1 MRPRSGWGVW
11 AVAASGSARTVIA
24 ASAMA
29 GMIIRRMSFL
39 LFATADGRALAA
51 IVSVDTRK
59 RT

>member
-1 MRPRSGWGVW
+1 
-11 AVAASGSARTVIA
+11 
-24 ASAMA
+24 MA